1 MGHGVCDK
9 KERCG
14 MSKKSKHIN
23 VRFDSELYD
32 VVEQIAKEKR
42 MSKSEVVRQAID
54 GQLSLLGSSKADSL
68 SDTERE
74 EIMGQLGQI
83 MTTLSTIKR
92 NNILYGNNVN
102 QIAKIMNSGGTP
114 QIDEERFDRMV
125 DYGRQ
130 HVEVLKQFSKAVD
143 ELWRI
148 LV

>member
-54 GQLSLLGSSKADSL
+54 GQLSKLGSSKADRI

-74 EIMGQLGQI
+74 EIMSQLGQI
-83 MTTLSTIKR
+83 MTTWSKIKR
-92 NNILYGNNVN
+92 KNMLYGNNV
-102 QIAKIMNSGGTP
+102 K
-114 QIDEERFDRMV
+114 E
-125 DYGRQ
+125 
-130 HVEVLKQFSKAVD
+130 
-143 ELWRI
+143 
-148 LV
+148 

>member
-1 MGHGVCDK
+1 
-9 KERCG
+9 